1 MSQGKSIVS
10 GTNQSESSKAKSG
23 SRHRRLARSLVIV
36 PAVGLLIVG
45 GIIIA
50 LTGEPTQR
58 VFGVPACVMVGPISG
73 PARPWEADVA
83 VSTYSTVNA
92 RHGNLFTSIPIVSW
106 SGVGPDMD
114 MRLYHNSALVNT
126 TFDLTTNVGFNL
138 GPGWTIAY
146 SDQLILTGISHLPPP
161 MQPS

>member
-1 MSQGKSIVS
+1 MSQGKSKVNVM
-10 GTNQSESSKAKSG
+10 NQLVTPKPKSG
-23 SRHRRLARSLVIV
+23 ARHRRLARSLVVV

-50 LTGEPTQR
+50 ITGEPTQR
-58 VFGVPACVMVGPISG
+58 VFGVPFCVMVGPIPG
-73 PARPWEADVA
+73 PARSWEADVP
-83 VSTYSTVNA
+83 VSTYSAVNA

-138 GPGWTIAY
+138 GPG
-146 SDQLILTGISHLPPP
+146 
-161 MQPS
+161 